1 MQPTSPN
8 NNERIVE
15 YIQKNNFP
23 FLFITGKAGSGKSTL
38 LKNFCQTTQK
48 RFAIVAPTGI
58 AALNVGGQTIHS
70 FFRFPVGIF
79 DRRNIKKQ
87 NNAKLWQN
95 LDLIIIDEVSMVEAK
110 IIDDIDYFMRLNG
123 RNPDLP
129 FGGVQIIAFGDLFQ
143 LPPVYTQE
151 KEEIQNLGYN
161 YETPYFFS
169 ADIFQSVPIKT
180 IELTTTFRQSDSEFL
195 ELLNQIRIG
204 KINAQSL
211 EKLNQRCNFLPKSNS
226 VITLTTTNEK
236 ARNINLR
243 NLESLKGKAHTFIA
257 EIQGEIPES
266 AYPADYKLILKPEA
280 QIIFLKNDNT
290 EGRWAN
296 GTLGKV
302 QDLGNDWIRVKIP
315 DSNSSGK
322 QKIYEVERVEWEK
335 VRYEFDEKKGEIIPK
350 KIGSFT
356 QFPLRLAWA
365 ITIHKSQGKTF
376 DEVLIDKGR
385 RAFAP
390 GQIYVALSRCT
401 SLEGVYLTQPI
412 TRQDIFTDSVV
423 VDFMSRLDIINI

>member
-1 MQPTSPN
+1 MQPTSSN
-8 NNERIVE
+8 NNERILE

-38 LKNFCQTTQK
+38 LKNFCATTQK

-95 LDLIIIDEVSMVEAK
+95 LDLIIIDEISMVEAK

-123 RNPDLP
+123 RNPDLA
-129 FGGVQIIAFGDLFQ
+129 FGGTQIIAFGDLLQ

-180 IELTTTFRQSDSEFL
+180 IELKTTFRQVDSEFL
-195 ELLNQIRIG
+195 EILNQIRIG
-204 KINAQSL
+204 KINPESL
-211 EKLNQRCNFLPKSNS
+211 EKLNQRCNFSPKSNS

-243 NLESLKGKAHTFIA
+243 NIESLKGKAHTFIA

-266 AYPADYKLILKPEA
+266 AYPADYKLVLKPEA

-290 EGRWAN
+290 EGRWVN
-296 GTLGKV
+296 GTLGKIH
-302 QDLGNDWIRVKIP
+302 DLDNDCINVKIATP
-315 DSNSSGK
+315 NGK
-322 QKIYEVERVEWEK
+322 EKIYEVERVEWEK
-335 VRYEFDEKKGEIIPK
+335 VRYQFDEKKGTIVRK

-385 RAFAP
+385 GAFAP

-401 SLEGVYLTQPI
+401 SLQGVYLTQPI
-412 TRQDIFTDSVV
+412 TRQDIFTDPVV
-423 VDFMSRLDIINI
+423 LDFISRLNIINI